1 MWFKFN
7 MIHVWSIFN
16 SQPHFKQL
24 TPPSRPVR
32 AKSTWSFRLGGVN
45 VDYYTTKLKHASL
58 AEWTCWLHISTI
70 SGDSAVN
77 VNRYMSLINTMLDVL
92 MLNSKKSSLHITL
105 PSPRQHSLQVTF
117 VNFKA
122 IQSDRNECM
131 QGFYAI
137 FNYNVACI
145 IYWVVT

>member
-45 VDYYTTKLKHASL
+45 VDYYTTKLNHASL

-92 MLNSKKSSLHITL
+92 MLSSKKSSLHITL
-105 PSPRQHSLQVTF
+105 PMSLLSILRQSNQTEMNVCRVSMH
-117 VNFKA
+117 
-122 IQSDRNECM
+122 
-131 QGFYAI
+131 I